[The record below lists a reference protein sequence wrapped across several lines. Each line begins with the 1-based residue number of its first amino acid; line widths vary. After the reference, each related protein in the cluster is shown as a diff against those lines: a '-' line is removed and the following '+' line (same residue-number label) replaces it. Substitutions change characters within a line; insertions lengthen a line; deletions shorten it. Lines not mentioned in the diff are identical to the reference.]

1 MNEVEKYY
9 DQQAAKEWERFDHHR
24 TEFAVT
30 MKAFVEY
37 LPPPLATIL
46 DIGGGPGRYLIAL
59 SQKSYTVTLLDLSGE
74 NLELAES
81 SYLVS
86 EEKLP
91 NQMID
96 NHFAK

>member
-9 DQQAAKEWERFDHHR
+9 DQQAAKEWERFDYHR

-37 LPPPLATIL
+37 LPPPPATIL
-46 DIGGGPGRYLIAL
+46 DIGGGPGQYSIAL
-59 SQKSYTVTLLDLSGE
+59 TQKCHTVTLFNLSEG

-91 NQMID
+91 NQMRD